1 MRTRVFLRI
10 LGSFLKLMGILMLIP
25 GVVAAIYGESSG
37 VISFGL
43 TSLLS
48 LLTGIAFER
57 KGIKES
63 IGNKEGFAVVSI
75 GWLCAAFF
83 GALPY
88 FFLGLSMV
96 DGLFESMSAFTTTG
110 STILTESNA
119 EGYWIINAALADQSL
134 VAMIERAVAPYL
146 PAIESIS
153 HSETYFGLLF
163 WRSFA
168 QWLGGMGII
177 LLFIAILPHLGVG
190 GRQLYRAEVP
200 GPTKDVLTPRVRNT
214 AKILWSVY
222 LIFTAAETVLLIAA
236 GLTPYNALC
245 NTFSTLATGGF
256 TPLANNI
263 ADYRSPIIEWI
274 ITIFMFISGIN
285 FALHSRLLRGER
297 EALWRDLEFRF
308 YASITVIATA
318 SLVLV
323 GGIEG
328 GLLDKIRLASFQV
341 ISIMTTTGFVTANF
355 DSWSTAAKFVLYVLM
370 FVGACAGSTGGAI
383 KVARIWL
390 MLKFGWSELFRA
402 LHPKAIRQIKY
413 GGTPIKDEVVYSALS
428 FINLYILIFV
438 AGVAMVAANC
448 YIANVQMDMIDLT
461 TGTAA
466 TLGNVG
472 PGMGRLFVDF
482 HSLPDISKMIFFLC
496 MWIGRLEI
504 MPALVLLVPEFW
516 KK

>member
-10 LGSFLKLMGILMLIP
+10 LGSFLKLMGVLMLVP

-37 VISFGL
+37 VISFAL

-48 LLTGIAFER
+48 LMTGIVFEHA
-57 KGIKES
+57 GVKETM
-63 IGNKEGFAVVSI
+63 GNKEGFAVVSI

-119 EGYWIINAALADQSL
+119 EGYWIINAALADQSI
-134 VAMIERAVAPYL
+134 VSMIERAAVPYL
-146 PAIESIS
+146 PAIGGLS

-177 LLFIAILPHLGVG
+177 LLFIAVLPQLGVA
-190 GRQLYRAEVP
+190 GRQLYKAEVP

-236 GLTPYNALC
+236 GLSPYNALC

-263 ADYRSPIIEWI
+263 ADYRSPVIEWI

-285 FALHSRLLRGER
+285 FALHSRLLRGDR
-297 EALWRDLEFRF
+297 DALWRDLEFRF
-308 YASITVIATA
+308 YAFITVLATV

-328 GLLDKIRLASFQV
+328 GLLDKIRLAAFQV

-355 DSWSTAAKFVLYVLM
+355 NSWSTAAKFTLFALM

-390 MLKFGWSELFRA
+390 MLKYGWLELFRA
-402 LHPKAIRQIKY
+402 MHPKAIKQIKY
-413 GGTPIKDEVVYSALS
+413 GGTPVKDEVVYSVLS
-428 FINLYILIFV
+428 FINIYILIFV
-438 AGVAMVAANC
+438 IGVAMVAANC

-472 PGMGRLFVDF
+472 PGMGSLFVDF
-482 HSLPDISKMIFFLC
+482 HALPDFSKIVFLLC

-504 MPALVLLVPEFW
+504 VPALVLLVPEFW